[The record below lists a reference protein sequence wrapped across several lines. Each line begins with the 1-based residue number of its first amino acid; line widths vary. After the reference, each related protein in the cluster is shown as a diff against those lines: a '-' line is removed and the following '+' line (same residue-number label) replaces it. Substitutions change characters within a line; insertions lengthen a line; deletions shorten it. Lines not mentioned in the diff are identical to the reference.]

1 VIGGFEIAEKIS
13 ASEAFERFQEQR
25 LKLLPDGQVT
35 GNIIVDRMG
44 KQHPLDHHD
53 QFERRI
59 ENYIVGRS
67 AIALVTPV
75 EVAEGRRRT
84 LEILRDVFRKKG
96 NSIREVMGRCRNLSE
111 QQILKLRTFLEEVK
125 KSALQPQTVEPR
137 RRTKAVAR

>member
-1 VIGGFEIAEKIS
+1 
-13 ASEAFERFQEQR
+13 
-25 LKLLPDGQVT
+25 
-35 GNIIVDRMG
+35 MG